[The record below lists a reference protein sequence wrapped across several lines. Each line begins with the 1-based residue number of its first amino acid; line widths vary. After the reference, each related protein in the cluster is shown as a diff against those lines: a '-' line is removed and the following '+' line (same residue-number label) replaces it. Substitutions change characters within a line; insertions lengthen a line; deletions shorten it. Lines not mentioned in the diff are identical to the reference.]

1 MENYGVWS
9 VLRTVNAMNNEVLI
23 RHAYQ
28 EKGGLLIDLE
38 ESFQFSFIRVTGRE
52 VFPFAVESGAD
63 FKVHELLYKTIGIV
77 ISKVGIR
84 LDKPQ
89 KL

>member
-9 VLRTVNAMNNEVLI
+9 VLWTVNAMNNKVLI

-28 EKGGLLIDLE
+28 EKGSLLIDLE
-38 ESFQFSFIRVTGRE
+38 ESFQFSFIRVIGRE

-63 FKVHELLYKTIGIV
+63 FKVHKLLYETIENRYKQ
-77 ISKVGIR
+77 SWYTS
-84 LDKPQ
+84 
-89 KL
+89 